1 MYAVRHTVYGFELPF
16 QPGWLSAFDALSF
29 DVGTFLFPSWSC
41 VGGLRTRITFN
52 GLWPLLLMVSVTLV
66 LLARATIRKGSV
78 RGALLQSLR
87 AAIVISFCVL
97 PSVTRSL
104 FLAFMCESYK
114 VDDDAMVSKSY
125 LTASLDVECNRGQ
138 HTSIVVI
145 AGLFIVVWPVAM
157 PLLYAVL
164 LRHCRHSISKHQP
177 SELSRAIRFLW
188 SDCLRRHSNAGLGVH
203 SLTRP
208 PRLDVLL
215 ADKDSYFWYELVVL
229 VQKLLLTNVLLFLNF
244 GSGGSNKLL
253 RLFAGCLI
261 ALLSLTL
268 QFITHP
274 FRKHTDDA
282 FNCVAQMM
290 LVLFFLIGIVIKLC
304 DSEGPDA
311 IYSLLDAK
319 VENSCS
325 TLVGIDSMWAAS
337 IIMICVGLAVV
348 LVPFGM
354 LLRQLTLS
362 QAVPILRDAS
372 TMEPPI
378 LLLGP
383 AERYHLFLC
392 AASEP
397 LHPSRV

>member
-1 MYAVRHTVYGFELPF
+1 M
-16 QPGWLSAFDALSF
+16 
-29 DVGTFLFPSWSC
+29 
-41 VGGLRTRITFN
+41 
-52 GLWPLLLMVSVTLV
+52 
-66 LLARATIRKGSV
+66 
-78 RGALLQSLR
+78 
-87 AAIVISFCVL
+87 
-97 PSVTRSL
+97 
-104 FLAFMCESYK
+104 
-114 VDDDAMVSKSY
+114 
-125 LTASLDVECNRGQ
+125 
-138 HTSIVVI
+138 
-145 AGLFIVVWPVAM
+145 
-157 PLLYAVL
+157 
-164 LRHCRHSISKHQP
+164 
-177 SELSRAIRFLW
+177 
-188 SDCLRRHSNAGLGVH
+188 
-203 SLTRP
+203 
-208 PRLDVLL
+208 
-215 ADKDSYFWYELVVL
+215 L

-325 TLVGIDSMWAAS
+325 TLVGIDSVWAAS

-397 LHPSRV
+397 LHPSCV